1 MPFPCSDIRF
11 DEKAAYTFSQSAPGS
26 SPGSINTLDTNNVLL
41 TKAEAKNFTLMCT
54 SGTGHLCDEDP
65 RSNLV
70 AFYLYDSGDELP
82 SGSCGAQ
89 FSNVAS
95 LVTTNQID

>member
-1 MPFPCSDIRF
+1 
-11 DEKAAYTFSQSAPGS
+11 
-26 SPGSINTLDTNNVLL
+26 
-41 TKAEAKNFTLMCT
+41 MCT